1 MAKFKLRSK
10 LTGQYIEI
18 TQEAIETPV
27 EDMMGYFE
35 GKDVETVLSE
45 IGMKI
50 RNGVATPHDIDLVR
64 KMLDAINDDILSLKD
79 GVNGI
84 VGIDTETLKEMVGKY
99 EDGSLGSGGSGG
111 GGGGSIE
118 GVDTEVLKELV
129 DKYLTGTLIPPM
141 VPTIESN
148 FPERVVVEE
157 GSGVTIDIFFQT
169 PNLGSG
175 TLYITVN
182 NAEIDLQPE
191 VQTGDNNITIK
202 GSYLNKTNNVIDMYV
217 KDRVGMTSNKL
228 SFTVV
233 SGGVAFSTTFDHT
246 VDYVVGQNILFPFTV
261 TSEIEGEIILYRTI
275 DGLEIEPLVCA
286 RGYNSFNLND
296 FITGVGSH
304 SVSMYAMVGTY
315 KSKVINFNV
324 VIASSTQL
332 SLSSSTLNGSQF
344 TYGEAIQISYRVSK
358 LGNETF
364 TLKFYIDDELM
375 RTANVSTGSYIWTIA
390 AGVVSIGQKT
400 VKITAEGTTG
410 DKAEVTILIEVVKG
424 AFNPIE
430 IIKGGMSIYLDADG
444 YSNEMNE
451 RTIWADR
458 SGKNNHAELIGF
470 NFRTNGWNPTINEVE
485 PSEDGTQS
493 IVKTVEYKGLVC
505 NNDAYVKIPYKP
517 FYNNVING
525 FTMELLYTPEHSG
538 NNNARV
544 LEYVDHDAPYV
555 GVYANIDEAFIKSES
570 ETTAGQ
576 VDLDYESGEIQL
588 DFVIDRDKKLCL
600 VYIDG
605 ICTRYWSL
613 SDSGNVKESFAI
625 DQDYIYLNFSAL
637 DPNYCGGTN
646 VIRKFICY
654 ERPLSHSEIENNWIA
669 NAPTILEMESRYNWC
684 YNTQIPKVQVYGD
697 ISNISSS
704 VPAYVRIKYISPDEN
719 KYGAS
724 FDLESANSPIYL
736 QGTSSLGYSRK
747 NYRFVL
753 IDNNGQQYYHEMFPG
768 NALPESTY
776 TAKCD
781 YVDSSMTC
789 NVSLCKIANDTLYGP
804 SFTDAQRDNPRRRT
818 ATYGH
823 AIELVNIV
831 NNVEVSLGAYTL
843 IIDRYAEES
852 MGYKQSEY
860 PNILVLEGESNSDTG
875 ASSFHAYTNPAS
887 SGSQFPNETEYINE
901 GFRVVYPPTNE
912 AAYDFADVK
921 ELVNFVD
928 LASDDDFKDTFE
940 SYFHK
945 ESVLKYYLFC
955 LCFASVDTLAKN
967 LHFVRYKDLWYILP
981 YDCDSVLGGS
991 NVGFLNISSSCEVG
1005 NVYDEQD
1012 PTIIV
1017 EPNQYN
1023 SWNGRLWER
1032 MRNTFS
1038 ADLIS
1043 MWTTL
1048 RSNGTFNYDN
1058 FIKYFNEIWDVIPPS
1073 MYNSSQQIK
1082 YIDYG
1087 TTGQVA
1093 LHGNRKHQIKKFLR
1107 ERIAYLD
1114 SKFGFYSD
1122 GGAENYANIRMNVLG
1137 DVSLTVETYYPVYY
1151 TIKWATNNIE
1161 THRIAKNTKYTFR
1174 YFSDVSTDREVLLY
1188 LPHTLK
1194 TVENLDSLQPASID
1208 ISKAVRLNKI
1218 EVHSKKLYSVNL
1230 TNNKYLRTIDF
1241 NGCELLG
1248 TDTISTMSILYA
1260 KYLKYLDVR
1269 GTKLTAVNFSPQG
1282 GSLVD
1287 CYLPETITSLTMKHQ
1302 LLLKNLI
1309 LPSGDNAAK
1318 ELASVEIDNC
1328 PEIIRMSEDE
1338 TKSPFD
1344 VFKYCRSLII
1354 NNSFLSMNKIVF
1366 DGFTRLQTISLSN
1379 MESLTDLGLND
1390 LCIVGEESSLRYIG
1404 MSACKNLTNLAL
1416 NCTSDKYEIAFANK
1430 SLLDLS
1436 TSNVTELSSNCVI
1449 KGLETIVLPVCIEN
1463 MYFTK
1468 EFGSGYSDIKNIWSA
1483 GSAVV
1488 DSSGVFP
1495 VAKHL
1500 DYNTSQVDDY
1510 EGIDFYGLHLYN
1522 IDLGALVNI
1531 PAAKN
1536 FSLYPTDVNPNFNL
1550 NRDGVELPFLQP
1562 IGVLDLSN
1570 YTQSLAKFFNGVNL
1584 DRLYVACRNDL
1595 PQTDL
1600 SYCFYGSTFS
1610 NESALDNI
1618 LNHIKTVSNME
1629 YCFYRTSVGSPDVL
1643 SRINFLPGTSLRYCF
1658 AECPNITKLENVTL
1672 SSNIGDAS
1680 YMFSGCGLSE
1690 INNVT
1695 TSCQNIVGMFSRC
1708 DKLMI
1713 AENFNAV
1720 GTSSYESLFEGCNGM
1735 TVTPITSV
1743 PDTITNISKMYKDC
1757 KELVSIDGFVFH
1769 ANITNAT
1776 DFVAGCD
1783 KLINANN
1790 VIITGPYY
1798 NDIFRGLPSLKYVN
1812 NLLISFVGRSMTFA
1826 NMFDGCSSLE
1836 QMSFH
1841 DDSYVKDVISMDYM
1855 FRGTAMRTVDFSNV
1869 NFEKITSIKYMFAD
1883 CSMTEFSYTV
1893 PNTISS
1899 IQGFF
1904 SGCRNLRT
1912 LRNFNINTN
1921 VNVTDW
1927 LENTSVENLIDCSF
1941 YGQGSTFK
1949 DYTSLKNIDNVTYS
1963 GSNFSSYF
1971 EGCTSLTNAKINI
1984 PSNVTRIDKLF
1995 ANCPNLTEIEFDA
2008 ASDLSKVTTV
2018 SGLCSNDT
2026 SLNKLIG
2033 LNITNSNTAADN
2045 STLVGCPINNTDGLY
2060 INSNAAINMFRMGED
2075 SKIVKFTD
2083 FELGTSCTDLNGA
2096 FKDYESLIE
2105 DVYIPVHVTNVS
2117 QMFTNCINL
2126 THAHS
2131 NWTNPYTNNLDNNF
2145 NNNIVTTDCYLG
2157 CDNIRYID
2165 DELYMNEYGELT
2177 AMSYIPPEW
2186 GGEMAY
2192 TDDVTIFDIKLTD
2205 PTNLTYELLGD
2216 VGQQLTN
2223 WGDGTEDMTTSHTY
2237 LKTGIYTIVTKNVQ
2251 TFGQGT
2257 TLPDS
2262 VCLPIIRLRHLNK
2275 SLTKGRHLC
2284 RNWKNLLKVDINNH
2298 YFDTIDEMFNNC
2310 QQLTSVDLSSCTVN
2324 ENVTNT
2330 SYLVAWCY
2338 KMSDVKM
2345 FSNFANCTKIT
2356 NMKHMFAY
2364 TNLTYSPISVIPD
2377 SCENITKIFFETE
2390 ITDLSGLTIGSGV
2403 TTFDDWKPAGLTVM
2417 NDAVIR
2423 NSVIK
2428 FTGDTV
2434 ITSMLNLQRPNSTDW
2449 TSYFEGCTS
2458 LVHDI
2463 DFPSNTTNVTN
2474 CFKGCTGIT
2483 HATSNWDDAYE
2494 NIIPTDCYSGC
2505 TEITHIDGVD
2515 IGKSAYVNGLD
2526 GIPPAWGGYGMY
2538 PEHTT
2543 ICEFEVDEADLTLSV
2558 SNVATSLTDD
2568 KIIDWGD
2575 GTVTY
2580 GEVSHTYA
2588 KAGVYIVK
2596 GKYWFNN
2603 ANLTWRRYITKLI
2616 KGTQQPVSAF
2626 YVFAGGNDSKITYA
2640 DFSNMVLTN
2649 VSGMV
2654 GGVVG
2659 NYTHLTEVR
2668 LNNMT
2673 VRTGD
2678 LSSMFATAMVS
2689 TIDLSTVIFENPLT
2703 SMSRTFYG
2711 CPNLT
2716 TIIGINRLDTSTVT
2730 GFNATFAKST
2740 SLTNF
2745 DFIKSMDFSSGS
2757 NFLDMFNG
2765 CTGMTTIDMSNW
2777 RFSDTKLVDNIRNLF
2792 YGCTNLATIIGLENL
2807 NTKMVANMQ
2816 GVFRTCASLTSLNI
2830 GGWDTTNVTD
2840 ISHLCNGCTNLAT
2853 VDVSGWNVSKVTT
2866 LDSMFNGCSKLK
2878 VFNAPNWNTAKA
2890 TSFVSMFA
2898 ACTSLT
2904 SLDFSSWTM
2913 NATKYNSM
2921 LAGCTSL
2928 TSVKFPS
2935 DIAQPTDV
2943 TGMFSRTSS
2952 LMHIENCPIITR
2964 GTSGMTYMYWA
2975 YSDANTNPIGQLITF
2990 ATNGELG
2997 NWDIYYNKYFFRR
3010 VASETITNIANAAY
3024 DYTTEGKTFA
3034 YNTNGSLAYF
3044 TDAQIAVFTNK
3055 GWTLT

>member
-1 MAKFKLRSK
+1 MAKFRLRSK
-10 LTGQYIEI
+10 ITGQYIEI

-27 EDMMGYFE
+27 EDLMGYFE
-35 GKDVETVLSE
+35 GKDVETILSE
-45 IGMKI
+45 IGLKI
-50 RNGVATPHDIDLVR
+50 RNGVATPHDIDFVK

-111 GGGGSIE
+111 GEGGGGIE
-118 GVDTEVLKELV
+118 GIDTEVLKELV

-141 VPTIESN
+141 VPTIESD

-169 PNLGSG
+169 PNLGNG

-191 VQTGDNNITIK
+191 VRTGDNTITIK
-202 GSYLNKTNNVIDMYV
+202 GSYLNKTNNIIDMYV

-228 SFTVV
+228 TFTVV
-233 SGGVAFSTTFDHT
+233 SGGVSLSTTFDHT

-275 DGLEIEPLVCA
+275 DGLEVEPFVCA

-364 TLKFYIDDELM
+364 TLKFYVDDELM

-390 AGVVSIGQKT
+390 AGVVAVGQRT
-400 VKITAEGTTG
+400 VKITAEGITG

-430 IIKGGMSIYLDADG
+430 LIKGGMSIYLDSDG

-451 RTIWADR
+451 RSIWADR

-684 YNTQIPKVQVYGD
+684 YNTQIPKVQIYGD

-1032 MRNTFS
+1032 MRNTFG
-1038 ADLIS
+1038 ADLTS

-1048 RSNGTFNYDN
+1048 RSNGTFNYNN
-1058 FIKYFNEIWDVIPPS
+1058 FIKYFDEIWDAIPPS

-1107 ERIAYLD
+1107 ERLAYLD

-1137 DVSLTVETYYPVYY
+1137 DVSLTIETYYPVYY

-1194 TVENLDSLQPASID
+1194 TIENLDSLQPASID
-1208 ISKAVRLNKI
+1208 ISKATQLTNI

-1318 ELASVEIDNC
+1318 KLASVEIDNC

-1338 TKSPFD
+1338 LKSPFD

-1390 LCIVGEESSLRYIG
+1390 LCVVGEESSLRYIG

-1495 VAKHL
+1495 VARHM
-1500 DYNTSQVDDY
+1500 DFNTNIVDEY

-1522 IDLGALVNI
+1522 VDLGALVNI
-1531 PAAKN
+1531 PDAIN
-1536 FSLYPTDVNPNFNL
+1536 FSLYPTTVNPNFNL
-1550 NRDGVELPFLQP
+1550 NRDGIELPFLQP
-1562 IGVLDLSN
+1562 SGVLDLSA
-1570 YTQSLAKFFNGVNL
+1570 YTESLAKFFNGVDL
-1584 DRLYVACRNDL
+1584 DKLYIACRNDL

-1600 SYCFYGSTFS
+1600 SYCFYGSSFS
-1610 NESALDNI
+1610 SPTRLDNV
-1618 LNHIKTVSNME
+1618 LNHITTVSNME
-1629 YCFYRTSVGSPDVL
+1629 YCFYGTSTSNIDVL
-1643 SRINFLPGTSLRYCF
+1643 NSVNFLAGTSLRYCF
-1658 AECPNITKLENVTL
+1658 AGCPNITELSNVTL

-1680 YMFSGCGLSE
+1680 YMFSESGLRSV
-1690 INNVT
+1690 NNVS
-1695 TSCQNIVGMFSRC
+1695 TSCGIIVGMFSNC
-1708 DKLMI
+1708 DDLV
-1713 AENFNAV
+1713 EVNNFTASA
-1720 GTSSYESLFEGCNGM
+1720 TTSYESLFEGCRGM
-1735 TVTPITSV
+1735 TVAPIVEIPS
-1743 PDTITNISKMYKDC
+1743 TIVNISKMYKGC
-1757 KELVSIDGFVFH
+1757 NSLTSIDGMVLH
-1769 ANITNAT
+1769 GNITSST
-1776 DFVAGCD
+1776 EFIAGCSN
-1783 KLINANN
+1783 LINANN
-1790 VIITGPYY
+1790 VTIAGPFY
-1798 NDIFRGLPSLKYVN
+1798 NDIFRGITSIKYVN
-1812 NLLISFVGRSMTFA
+1812 NLLISYVGRSMTFA
-1826 NMFDGCSSLE
+1826 HMFDGCTNLIE
-1836 QMSFH
+1836 MSFH
-1841 DDSYVKDVISMDYM
+1841 DNSYVKDVISMDYM
-1855 FRGTAMRTVDFSNV
+1855 FAGTSMRTVDFSNV
-1869 NFEKITSIKYMFAD
+1869 NFEKVTSIKYMFANGV
-1883 CSMTEFSYTV
+1883 MEEFSYTV
-1893 PNTISS
+1893 PITIMS
-1899 IQGFF
+1899 IQGFL
-1904 SGCRNLRT
+1904 SGCSKLKT
-1912 LRNFNINTN
+1912 LRNFIIPTN
-1921 VNVTDW
+1921 VSTLDW
-1927 LENTSVENLIDCSF
+1927 LADTNVENLIDCSF
-1941 YGQGSTFK
+1941 NTQ
-1949 DYTSLKNIDNVTYS
+1949 YTKFTDNTSIKVVENLEYT
-1963 GSNFSSYF
+1963 GTDFSNYFS
-1971 EGCTSLTNAKINI
+1971 GCTSLERVSLALTDTTTKAENA
-1984 PSNVTRIDKLF
+1984 F
-1995 ANCPNLTEIEFDA
+1995 ANCPNLVQIDFGD
-2008 ASDLSKVTTV
+2008 SDLSNVT
-2018 SGLCSNDT
+2018 SINGMFNGDT
-2026 SLNKLIG
+2026 SLTTINNLKIVKSSTTA
-2033 LNITNSNTAADN
+2033 NNT
-2045 STLVGCPINNTDGLY
+2045 TLAGCPISNTDGLY
-2060 INSNAAINMFRMGED
+2060 INSNNALDMFRLGAEAAITA
-2075 SKIVKFTD
+2075 ITD
-2083 FELGTSCTDLNGA
+2083 FELGSSANDLSELFMNNPNITH
-2096 FKDYESLIE
+2096 DIVIPSH
-2105 DVYIPVHVTNVS
+2105 VYSVEK
-2117 QMFTNCINL
+2117 MYYNCINL
-2126 THAHS
+2126 TYVTS
-2131 NWTNPYTNNLDNNF
+2131 NWSNIYDLNIDTNPNNDVVTANCYGECTN
-2145 NNNIVTTDCYLG
+2145 IK
-2157 CDNIRYID
+2157 YID

-2177 AMSYIPPEW
+2177 AIYSIPEEW
-2186 GGEMAY
+2186 GGVLNCSADQTAFYVNSDLLTEY
-2192 TDDVTIFDIKLTD
+2192 TITLNGSDGVYTT
-2205 PTNLTYELLGD
+2205 E
-2216 VGQQLTN
+2216 
-2223 WGDGTEDMTTSHTY
+2223 WGDGTTDKRSSHTY
-2237 LKTGIYTIVTKNVQ
+2237 SKSGSFRIVTNNSE
-2251 TFGQGT
+2251 TFGTGSQI
-2257 TLPDS
+2257 PDNFRTAITR
-2262 VCLPIIRLRHLNK
+2262 VLHLDENITNG
-2275 SLTKGRHLC
+2275 SHLFDGC
-2284 RNWKNLLKVDINNH
+2284 TNLLEIKQLSNTFVNCD
-2298 YFDTIDEMFNNC
+2298 YMFNGCNN
-2310 QQLTSVDLSSCTVN
+2310 LLN
-2324 ENVTNT
+2324 INGGVTISGAT
-2330 SYLVAWCY
+2330 TMAYMCDGCA
-2338 KMSDVKM
+2338 K
-2345 FSNFANCTKIT
+2345 FTKT
-2356 NMKHMFAY
+2356 
-2364 TNLTYSPISVIPD
+2364 PISVIPD
-2377 SCENITKIFFETE
+2377 TCTNISYLFANSGITDISGLIFGSGISNVTSWIPPNLTTANNITIKNNYINFTNSTTLQYCNNLNLTSNVSTMKNIFRGCTGLVDFSFNPNS
-2390 ITDLSGLTIGSGV
+2390 DLSNITTLENAFSEGAGSVGGLGEFSFSG
-2403 TTFDDWKPAGLTVM
+2403 M
-2417 NDAVIR
+2417 NLSKVA
-2423 NSVIK
+2423 
-2428 FTGDTV
+2428 
-2434 ITSMLNLQRPNSTDW
+2434 SMLNMFGGANFNLSRIDFTNCTFGNMVVKTDNMCFHSVGRNNVVLDFSGSKMWKMQSSSRWIWGLINCTMLFVGCNFEYTTSFNSVFKFDEGLTRLGYVDLSNAIIPSHI
-2449 TSYFEGCTS
+2449 TNFGSMFEGSGITK
-2458 LVHDI
+2458 DI
-2463 DFPSNTTNVTN
+2463 EFPTTATNVERA
-2474 CFKGCTGIT
+2474 FYGCTKLTHVHSNWNKTYTNGIT
-2483 HATSNWDDAYE
+2483 
-2494 NIIPTDCYSGC
+2494 PTDCYAGC
-2505 TEITHIDGVD
+2505 TEITHVDGVD

-2526 GIPPAWGGYGMY
+2526 DIPPEWGGYGMY

-2543 ICEFEVDEADLTLSV
+2543 IAEFEVEDSDLTLAV
-2558 SNVATSLTDD
+2558 SNVTTSLTDD

-2580 GEVSHTYA
+2580 GEITHTYA
-2588 KAGVYIVK
+2588 KAGKYIVK

-2603 ANLTWRRYITKLI
+2603 ANLTWRKYITRLI
-2616 KGTQQPVSAF
+2616 KGTQQPVSVYYCF
-2626 YVFAGGNDSKITYA
+2626 SGQSWSKMTYA
-2640 DFSNMVLTN
+2640 NFSNMTLTN
-2649 VSGMV
+2649 VSGMI
-2654 GGVVG
+2654 GGINNANAINV
-2659 NYTHLTEVR
+2659 TEVI
-2668 LNNMT
+2668 LKNT
-2673 VRTGD
+2673 TITTGD
-2678 LSSMFATAMVS
+2678 LNSMFKTSMFSHIDLSSIKFTKKITNISSMFQNCYNLES
-2689 TIDLSTVIFENPLT
+2689 IDLSMMDLSNI
-2703 SMSRTFYG
+2703 
-2711 CPNLT
+2711 T
-2716 TIIGINRLDTSTVT
+2716 TMQ
-2730 GFNATFAKST
+2730 A
-2740 SLTNF
+2740 
-2745 DFIKSMDFSSGS
+2745 
-2757 NFLDMFNG
+2757 
-2765 CTGMTTIDMSNW
+2765 
-2777 RFSDTKLVDNIRNLF
+2777 LF
-2792 YGCTNLATIIGLENL
+2792 QT
-2807 NTKMVANMQ
+2807 
-2816 GVFRTCASLTSLNI
+2816 
-2830 GGWDTTNVTD
+2830 
-2840 ISHLCNGCTNLAT
+2840 
-2853 VDVSGWNVSKVTT
+2853 
-2866 LDSMFNGCSKLK
+2866 CSKLTSIK
-2878 VFNAPNWNTAKA
+2878 LPTTTFVNNWVNIIYAFQNVKSLTRLDLSMLHGGVQGTYRTIQGMAALEYFDFSTLNMKTDHLGYSLTDGTKTLTSFKYFKSLTWNNFGTVNIFQNFSLKMYSLLDRETLLSFFNALPDI
-2890 TSFVSMFA
+2890 S
-2898 ACTSLT
+2898 SLT
-2904 SLDFSSWTM
+2904 T
-2913 NATKYNSM
+2913 TVYN
-2921 LAGCTSL
+2921 LAVGSEHLSKL
-2928 TSVKFPS
+2928 T
-2935 DIAQPTDV
+2935 DDEI
-2943 TGMFSRTSS
+2943 
-2952 LMHIENCPIITR
+2952 
-2964 GTSGMTYMYWA
+2964 
-2975 YSDANTNPIGQLITF
+2975 
-2990 ATNGELG
+2990 
-2997 NWDIYYNKYFFRR
+2997 
-3010 VASETITNIANAAY
+3010 SEI
-3024 DYTTEGKTFA
+3024 
-3034 YNTNGSLAYF
+3034 
-3044 TDAQIAVFTNK
+3044 TNK
-3055 GWTLT
+3055 GYSLVV

>member
-1 MAKFKLRSK
+1 MAKFRLKSK
-10 LTGQYIEI
+10 ITGQYIEI

-27 EDMMGYFE
+27 EDMMGFFE
-35 GKDVETVLSE
+35 GKDVETILSE
-45 IGMKI
+45 IGLKI

-84 VGIDTETLKEMVGKY
+84 VGIDTETLKEMVSKY
-99 EDGSLGSGGSGG
+99 EDGSLGGDS

-118 GVDTEVLKELV
+118 GIDTEVLKEVV

-157 GSGVTIDIFFQT
+157 GNGVTIDIFFQT

-175 TLYITVN
+175 TLYISIN

-191 VQTGDNNITIK
+191 VQTGNNNITIK
-202 GSYLNKTNNVIDMYV
+202 GSYLNKTNNIIVLYV

-228 SFTVV
+228 TFTVV

-275 DGLEIEPLVCA
+275 DGLEIEPLVCD
-286 RGYNSFNLND
+286 RGYNSFNLNE

-304 SVSMYAMVGTY
+304 SISMYAMVGTY
-315 KSKVINFNV
+315 KSKVISFNV

-332 SLSSSTLNGSQF
+332 SLSSSTLNGTQF

-375 RTANVSTGSYIWTIA
+375 RTANVTTGSYIWTIA
-390 AGVVSIGQKT
+390 AGVVAVGQRT

-410 DKAEVTILIEVVKG
+410 DKAEITVLIEVVKG

-430 IIKGGMSIYLDADG
+430 IIKGGMSLYLDSDG

-451 RTIWADR
+451 KNIWIDR

-470 NFRTNGWNPTINEVE
+470 NFKTNGWNPTINEVE

-505 NNDAYVKIPYKP
+505 NNDAYVRIPYKP
-517 FYNNVING
+517 FYNNIING

-576 VDLDYESGEIQL
+576 IDLDYKSGEIQL
-588 DFVIDRDKKLCL
+588 DFVVDRDNKLCL
-600 VYIDG
+600 IYVDG

-637 DPNYCGGTN
+637 NPDFCGGTN

-669 NAPTILEMESRYNWC
+669 NAQNIIEMETRYNWC
-684 YNTQIPKVQVYGD
+684 YNTQIPKVQIFGD
-697 ISNISSS
+697 ISNISST

-747 NYRFVL
+747 NYRFIL
-753 IDNNGQQYYHEMFPG
+753 IDNNGQQYYHDMFPG

-789 NVSLCKIANDTLYGP
+789 NVTLCKIANDTLYGP
-804 SFTDAQRDNPRRRT
+804 GFTDAQRDNPRRRT

-823 AIELVNIV
+823 AIEFVNIV
-831 NNVEVSLGAYTL
+831 NNVEVSLGAYVL

-875 ASSFHAYTNPAS
+875 ASSFHAYTNPES
-887 SGSQFPNETEYINE
+887 SGSQFPNETEYMNE

-1012 PTIIV
+1012 PTKIV

-1032 MRNTFS
+1032 MRNTFG
-1038 ADLIS
+1038 ADLTS

-1058 FIKYFNEIWDVIPPS
+1058 FIKYFNEIWDMIPPS

-1087 TTGQVA
+1087 ATGQVA

-1107 ERIAYLD
+1107 ERLAYLD

-1137 DVSLTVETYYPVYY
+1137 DVSLTIETYYPVYY

-1161 THRIAKNTKYTFR
+1161 THRIAKNTKYTFS

-1188 LPHTLK
+1188 LPHALK
-1194 TVENLDSLQPASID
+1194 TIENLDSLQPASID
-1208 ISKAVRLNKI
+1208 ISKATQLTKI

-1338 TKSPFD
+1338 TESPFD

-1354 NNSFLSMNKIVF
+1354 NNSFLTMNKIVF

-1390 LCIVGEESSLRYIG
+1390 LCVVGEESSLRYIG

-1430 SLLDLS
+1430 SVLDLS

-1468 EFGSGYSDIKNIWSA
+1468 EFGTGYSDIKNIWSA
-1483 GSAVV
+1483 GSAVI

-1500 DYNTSQVDDY
+1500 DYNTSQVDNY

-1570 YTQSLAKFFNGVNL
+1570 YTQSLAKFFNGVDL

-1600 SYCFYGSTFS
+1600 SYCFYGSFFNNPNS
-1610 NESALDNI
+1610 INNLI
-1618 LNHIKTVSNME
+1618 QHVKTISNME
-1629 YCFYRTSVGSPDVL
+1629 YCFAKTSVSDVSIL
-1643 SRINFLPGTSLRYCF
+1643 SMINFLPGTSLKYCF
-1658 AECPNITKLENVTL
+1658 SECPNITALKNVEL

-1680 YMFSGCGLSE
+1680 HMFAGSGIS
-1690 INNVT
+1690 IIQNVST
-1695 TSCQNIVGMFSRC
+1695 ACRNIVGMFSNC
-1708 DKLMI
+1708 HNLVTV
-1713 AENFNAV
+1713 ENFNAT
-1720 GTSSYESLFEGCNGM
+1720 GTTSYESLFEGSSGM
-1735 TVTPITSV
+1735 TVAPITV
-1743 PDTITNISKMYKDC
+1743 IPNTISNISKMYKNCDS
-1757 KELVSIDGFVFH
+1757 LGSINGMVLH
-1769 ANITNAT
+1769 GNITNYSE
-1776 DFVAGCD
+1776 FISGCD
-1783 KLINANN
+1783 NLVYAND
-1790 VIITGPYY
+1790 VEIGGSFY
-1798 NDIFRGLPSLKYVN
+1798 NDIFRGLTKLKEVN

-1826 NMFDGCSSLE
+1826 HMFEGCSSLE
-1836 QMSFH
+1836 SMSFN
-1841 DDSYVKDVISMDYM
+1841 DASYTKDVMSLEAM
-1855 FRGTAMRTVDFSNV
+1855 FRGTNMKSIDFSNV
-1869 NFEKITSIKYMFAD
+1869 SFDRVSTYRYMFAD
-1883 CSMTEFSYTV
+1883 CLMSEFTFTV
-1893 PNTISS
+1893 PKHIVS
-1899 IQGFF
+1899 IEGFLNN
-1904 SGCRNLRT
+1904 CKNLRT
-1912 LRNFNINTN
+1912 LREFNVDTN
-1921 VNVTDW
+1921 VIMTDW
-1927 LENTSVENLIDCSF
+1927 ITDSPVENIIDCRFSNQNASF
-1941 YGQGSTFK
+1941 NNKT
-1949 DYTSLKNIDNVTYS
+1949 TLKNVQNLNYTGGDFSNYFNGCMNLQEVAVTLSS
-1963 GSNFSSYF
+1963 GVRKMEY
-1971 EGCTSLTNAKINI
+1971 T
-1984 PSNVTRIDKLF
+1984 F
-1995 ANCPNLTEIEFDA
+1995 ANCPALTKIDFGQ
-2008 ASDLSKVTTV
+2008 SDLSNVNSINGLFNN
-2018 SGLCSNDT
+2018 SGIRALHN
-2026 SLNKLIG
+2026 LK
-2033 LNITNSNTAADN
+2033 ITNKYTAAN
-2045 STLVGCPINNTDGLY
+2045 NTTLAGCPINDTSGLF
-2060 INSNAAINMFRMGED
+2060 INSNSALDMFRMGSQ
-2075 SKIVKFTD
+2075 SKIELITD
-2083 FELGTSCTDLNGA
+2083 FELGTSAHDLHDL
-2096 FKDYESLIE
+2096 FMDYPNLTRDIQ
-2105 DVYIPVHVTNVS
+2105 IPLHVTDVS
-2117 QMFTNCINL
+2117 RMYYNCLALSSI
-2126 THAHS
+2126 HS
-2131 NWTNPYTNNLDNNF
+2131 NWKQLYTA
-2145 NNNIVTTDCYLG
+2145 NIDSDPRNDVITSGCYGG
-2157 CDNIRYID
+2157 CSNIEYID
-2165 DELYMNEYGELT
+2165 GALYINEYGERT
-2177 AMSYIPPEW
+2177 AIYYIPEEW
-2186 GGEMAY
+2186 GG
-2192 TDDVTIFDIKLTD
+2192 IFECSANQTAFYINTAFLTD
-2205 PTNLTYELLGD
+2205 RTITLNGVDGD
-2216 VGQQLTN
+2216 FATE
-2223 WGDGTEDMTTSHTY
+2223 WGDGYKDRSLNHTY
-2237 LKTGIYTIVTKNVQ
+2237 DYDGVYRVVTDNSV
-2251 TFGQGT
+2251 TFGNGRII
-2257 TLPDS
+2257 PDNF
-2262 VCLPIIRLRHLNK
+2262 RHAITRVL
-2275 SLTKGRHLC
+2275 H
-2284 RNWKNLLKVDINNH
+2284 
-2298 YFDTIDEMFNNC
+2298 IDEGLTNASNMFKDCVNLIAFKEFPNKFNNI
-2310 QQLTSVDLSSCTVN
+2310 Q
-2324 ENVTNT
+2324 
-2330 SYLVAWCY
+2330 
-2338 KMSDVKM
+2338 
-2345 FSNFANCTKIT
+2345 
-2356 NMKHMFAY
+2356 
-2364 TNLTYSPISVIPD
+2364 
-2377 SCENITKIFFETE
+2377 
-2390 ITDLSGLTIGSGV
+2390 
-2403 TTFDDWKPAGLTVM
+2403 
-2417 NDAVIR
+2417 
-2423 NSVIK
+2423 
-2428 FTGDTV
+2428 
-2434 ITSMLNLQRPNSTDW
+2434 SM
-2449 TSYFEGCTS
+2449 FEGCLS
-2458 LVHDI
+2458 LSHDLDIPLNTVNCTNAFKDCKLMTHVH
-2463 DFPSNTTNVTN
+2463 
-2474 CFKGCTGIT
+2474 
-2483 HATSNWDDAYE
+2483 SNWNNTYDNTITA
-2494 NIIPTDCYSGC
+2494 TDCYAGC
-2505 TEITHIDGVD
+2505 INITHIDDVD
-2515 IGKSAYVNGLD
+2515 AITYEGKEGLD
-2526 GIPPAWGGYGMY
+2526 EIPESWGGYGFTQDDTCVFKVDIPRDNYELILSGAPVTNRTEDTGLLTAWGDKTSSTSSYHIYETAGTYVIKTKFNGSNTWNSNNTLRYCITDILQTRSKNCKMQIRDANNLKY
-2538 PEHTT
+2538 WNLDNCEVVTNGMVYYGAISGFT
-2543 ICEFEVDEADLTLSV
+2543 ISAKNVTFKAIPWTPGYNWNTVLLQEDIDSWDV
-2558 SNVATSLTDD
+2558 SNLT
-2568 KIIDWGD
+2568 
-2575 GTVTY
+2575 
-2580 GEVSHTYA
+2580 
-2588 KAGVYIVK
+2588 
-2596 GKYWFNN
+2596 
-2603 ANLTWRRYITKLI
+2603 R
-2616 KGTQQPVSAF
+2616 
-2626 YVFAGGNDSKITYA
+2626 
-2640 DFSNMVLTN
+2640 LTN
-2649 VSGMV
+2649 LFSSFKNKVINISK
-2654 GGVVG
+2654 
-2659 NYTHLTEVR
+2659 LTF
-2668 LNNMT
+2668 NQNIT
-2673 VRTGD
+2673 SID
-2678 LSSMFATAMVS
+2678 SMFKECS
-2689 TIDLSTVIFENPLT
+2689 E
-2703 SMSRTFYG
+2703 
-2711 CPNLT
+2711 
-2716 TIIGINRLDTSTVT
+2716 VT
-2730 GFNATFAKST
+2730 E
-2740 SLTNF
+2740 
-2745 DFIKSMDFSSGS
+2745 
-2757 NFLDMFNG
+2757 
-2765 CTGMTTIDMSNW
+2765 
-2777 RFSDTKLVDNIRNLF
+2777 
-2792 YGCTNLATIIGLENL
+2792 IIGLENI
-2807 NTKMVANMQ
+2807 NTSNVTNAINT
-2816 GVFRTCASLTSLNI
+2816 FYNCASLKSLNI
-2830 GGWDTTNVTD
+2830 
-2840 ISHLCNGCTNLAT
+2840 S
-2853 VDVSGWNVSKVTT
+2853 SWNMGKVKNMSSMFHNCKSITT
-2866 LDSMFNGCSKLK
+2866 LDLSDWDLSNATVLDNLCRECSNLKYVTLNLTGALKSMSYAFH
-2878 VFNAPNWNTAKA
+2878 
-2890 TSFVSMFA
+2890 
-2898 ACTSLT
+2898 LT
-2904 SLDFSSWTM
+2904 SNLKSLKGLNDRVSNMFYTFREALSNVEYLDIDFT
-2913 NATKYNSM
+2913 NTTTINYLYTCGTNNI
-2921 LAGCTSL
+2921 L
-2928 TSVKFPS
+2928 T
-2935 DIAQPTDV
+2935 DINL
-2943 TGMFSRTSS
+2943 TGTIGSIMDSTSS
-2952 LMHIENCPIITR
+2952 NHPKFFDKFTALSVDCLVKILNALVDYSSDST
-2964 GTSGMTYMYWA
+2964 TYTLTLGSVNLA
-2975 YSDANTNPIGQLITF
+2975 KLNSEQIKI
-2990 ATNGELG
+2990 AT
-2997 NWDIYYNKYFFRR
+2997 D
-3010 VASETITNIANAAY
+3010 
-3024 DYTTEGKTFA
+3024 
-3034 YNTNGSLAYF
+3034 
-3044 TDAQIAVFTNK
+3044 K
-3055 GWTLT
+3055 GWTLN